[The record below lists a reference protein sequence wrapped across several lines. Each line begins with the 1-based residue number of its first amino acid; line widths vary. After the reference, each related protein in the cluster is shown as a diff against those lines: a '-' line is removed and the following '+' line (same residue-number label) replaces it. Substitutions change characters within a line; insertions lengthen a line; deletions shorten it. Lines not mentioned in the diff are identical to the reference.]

1 MRMRWWQSIRWRLA
15 IGSML
20 IVLLATTLLAL
31 TAIGAIS
38 YFYGFNEQ
46 SNLQSLA
53 QSDAQTIAGKYNPHF
68 VPTHTAR
75 DLSRAAVNTFSR
87 QISCGAVGV
96 ICSTKDGEQYIVEI
110 YSQYTQPLYP
120 IRPNCSK
127 APLPDS
133 AKFVCNIER
142 NQQATSNNGYA
153 KIHNGIIQALQQGT
167 PTTGEIGPS
176 TIGLQSR
183 PFIVQPIIVND
194 QSGTPLR
201 VGALVMLPLY
211 SAQNTLS
218 PFVQL
223 VGQTVLI
230 SSLFVAIVA
239 AVFAVIF
246 SRTITRPLAKL
257 TSASRVMAAGNY
269 DTRVD
274 IHAYGEIGEL
284 EHSFNEMGAQLSRD
298 VKELREQELWRRD
311 LIMSITHDLATP
323 LTAIAGLGESLVDG
337 VTQSREDYEATGRI
351 IVRETLRL
359 RRLVKDLHV
368 MAKVE
373 VGALQPQCKELRLA
387 ALVDEVL
394 AVLAPEFERADV
406 EPRNAIPY
414 ILPAVQADAD
424 MLTRVFSN
432 LCANAIRH
440 TPAGGSVTIDA
451 VPHGDM
457 LLVSVSDTGEGI
469 PPESVARV
477 FERFYR
483 ADSARQS
490 VTGGSGLGLAI
501 VRAIIEAHGG
511 KVWAEN
517 NPEGGARILFTLPAE
532 EVSVQTT
539 QPMQVVYKDD
549 DVDAT
554 NKLTSK

>member
-15 IGSML
+15 LGSVL
-20 IVLLATTLLAL
+20 IVLSATALLAL
-31 TAIGAIS
+31 TVFGAIS

-46 SNLQSLA
+46 SNLQNLA
-53 QSDAQTIAGKYNPHF
+53 QSDAQTIAGKYNPNF
-68 VPTHTAR
+68 TAIHAGR
-75 DLSRAAVNTFSR
+75 DLSKAASGTFAH
-87 QISCGAVGV
+87 QISCGASGV
-96 ICSTKDGEQYIVEI
+96 ICTKNSEQYIVEV
-110 YSQYTQPLYP
+110 YGLFAQPLYP
-120 IRPNCSK
+120 SRPICSK
-127 APLPDS
+127 SPLP
-133 AKFVCNIER
+133 ANAQFVCAIER
-142 NQQATSNNGYA
+142 YAQASSSNGYT
-153 KIHNGIIQALQQGT
+153 KIHAGIVQALQQGT
-167 PTTGEIGPS
+167 PTTGEIGGG
-176 TIGLQSR
+176 TLGLQSR

-194 QSGTPLR
+194 QDQTPLR

-211 SAQNTLS
+211 SAQNTLP

-223 VGQTVLI
+223 AGQAVLV
-230 SSLFVAIVA
+230 SSLFVALFA
-239 AVFAVIF
+239 AIIAVIF

-257 TSASRVMAAGNY
+257 TDASRIIAEGNY

-298 VKELREQELWRRD
+298 VEELREQELWRRE

-373 VGALQPQCKELRLA
+373 AGALQPQRKELRLA

-406 EPRNAIPY
+406 EPRNTIPF
-414 ILPAVQADAD
+414 IMPVVQADAD

-440 TPAGGSVTIDA
+440 TPPGGSVTIDA
-451 VPHGDM
+451 VPHGDT

-469 PPESVARV
+469 PPESVTRV

-517 NPEGGARILFTLPAE
+517 NPNGGARILFTLPIQE
-532 EVSVQTT
+532 MSMQVT
-539 QPMQVVYKDD
+539 QPMEIV
-549 DVDAT
+549 
-554 NKLTSK
+554 